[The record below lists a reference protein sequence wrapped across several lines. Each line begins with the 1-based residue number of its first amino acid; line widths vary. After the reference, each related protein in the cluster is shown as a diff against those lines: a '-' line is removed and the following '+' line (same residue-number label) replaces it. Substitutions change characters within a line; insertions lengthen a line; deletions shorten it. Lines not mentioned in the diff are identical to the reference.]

1 MDSDKFKSVAI
12 NIDTYKRIE
21 ELAAKRFELPISL
34 SKTIE
39 FFIKDAHQ
47 NWSKKGGTK
56 QS

>member
-1 MDSDKFKSVAI
+1 MDTDKFKSVAI

-39 FFIKDAHQ
+39 FFIKEAHA
-47 NWSKKGGTK
+47 NWKPNGKHKS
-56 QS
+56 

>member
-1 MDSDKFKSVAI
+1 MDADKFKSVAI

-39 FFIKDAHQ
+39 FFIKEAHQ
-47 NWSKKGGTK
+47 NWKPNGKQQSK
-56 QS
+56 